1 MFSFFK
7 AMLSFIYLGDDET
20 LLTRELAEDLLEL
33 ADKYLLVNL
42 RDKCMKY
49 LLKNLEMNK
58 VTAYLEIAERLG
70 LNEMEDSLLDFTLKN
85 LEKIEG
91 NWEEYKLPE
100 AFLWRIIFKLRKS
113 TGLNVGNNRQP
124 LTDSA

>member
-1 MFSFFK
+1 
-7 AMLSFIYLGDDET
+7 MLKFIYLNNDEEI
-20 LLTRELAEDLLEL
+20 ELSQPLAVDLLEL
-33 ADKYLLVNL
+33 ADKYLLVDL
-42 RDKCMKY
+42 REKCMKY
-49 LLKNLEMNK
+49 LLKNLEMSK
-58 VTAYLEIAERLG
+58 VTAYLEISERLG
-70 LNEMEDSLLDFTLKN
+70 LNEMEESLLDFTLKN

-113 TGLNVGNNRQP
+113 TGINVGNRQP